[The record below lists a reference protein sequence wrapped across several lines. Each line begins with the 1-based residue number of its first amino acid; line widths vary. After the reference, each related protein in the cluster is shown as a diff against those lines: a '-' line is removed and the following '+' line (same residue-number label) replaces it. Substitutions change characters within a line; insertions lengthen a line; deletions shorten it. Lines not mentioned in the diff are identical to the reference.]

1 VNQAKWPAAAASGAT
16 PEVAVRA
23 LSLRAN
29 FSWTF
34 AGNVIY
40 SAAQWAMLVVLA
52 KLGSK
57 EMVGLF
63 TLGLAVTAPVM
74 MLTNL
79 QLRGIQATDARHEY
93 LFGHYFGLRLLTTLL
108 ALAVIAGIVV
118 ISAPGWG
125 AALVILA
132 VGVAKAF
139 ESVSDVIYGLLQQHE
154 RMDRIATS
162 MMIKGPLS
170 LIALAVGV
178 YLTHSV
184 LWATLGLALT
194 WALVLAGYD
203 IRSAIVVLRA
213 SQPQVGADWPRA
225 LQPIWG
231 TRPLVSLAWL
241 ALPAG
246 IVMALLSLSVNTPR
260 LFVNH
265 YLGTN
270 DLAIF
275 ASMAYVLVAGATLT
289 TALGQAAAPRLSQYF
304 AAGNVPAFRALL
316 TKLLGIGIVLG
327 GAGVL
332 VGLIAGR
339 AILTLLYRPDYAGHV
354 DAFVWLLVAAGL
366 EYIASFLGYALTA
379 ARYLRIQVPIFI
391 AVIAFMLVAGP
402 FIIPAHGM
410 VGAAWVFG
418 GSFVLQIPL
427 EGLVIVYALRKRTRQ
442 HTGQTR
448 QDNI

>member
-1 VNQAKWPAAAASGAT
+1 VNQAKGFAAATPGAA
-16 PEVAVRA
+16 PRVAARA

-40 SAAQWAMLVVLA
+40 SACQWAMLVVLA

-79 QLRGIQATDARHEY
+79 QLRGIQATDARREY
-93 LFGHYFGLRLLTTLL
+93 VFGHYVGLRLLTTLL
-108 ALAVIAGIVV
+108 ALVVITGIV
-118 ISAPGWG
+118 IIAAPGWLP
-125 AALVILA
+125 ALVILA

-170 LIALAVGV
+170 LAALAAGV

-194 WALVLAGYD
+194 WALVLGGYD
-203 IRSAIVVLRA
+203 IRSAIVVLRS
-213 SQPQVGADWPRA
+213 SQTARADGPRA
-225 LQPIWG
+225 LRPVWDL
-231 TRPLVSLAWL
+231 RPLVALAWL

-260 LFVNH
+260 LFVAH
-265 YLGTN
+265 YLGTGE
-270 DLAIF
+270 LAIF
-275 ASMAYVLVAGATLT
+275 ASMAYVLVVGATLT

-316 TKLLGIGIVLG
+316 TKLLGIGVVLG

-332 VGLIAGR
+332 VGLVAGR
-339 AILTLLYRPDYAGHV
+339 AVLTLLYRPSYAGHV

-366 EYIASFLGYALTA
+366 EYITSFLGYALTA

-418 GSFVLQIPL
+418 SSFVLQIPL
-427 EGLVIVYALRKRTRQ
+427 EGVVIVYALKKRARQ
-442 HTGQTR
+442 CTGQDT
-448 QDNI
+448 I

>member
-1 VNQAKWPAAAASGAT
+1 MNQAKGFAAATPGAA
-16 PEVAVRA
+16 PRVAARA

-40 SAAQWAMLVVLA
+40 SACQWAMLVVLA

-79 QLRGIQATDARHEY
+79 QLRGIQATDARREY
-93 LFGHYFGLRLLTTLL
+93 VFGHYVGLRLLTTLL
-108 ALAVIAGIVV
+108 ALVVITGIV
-118 ISAPGWG
+118 IIAAPGWLP
-125 AALVILA
+125 ALVILA

-170 LIALAVGV
+170 LAALAAGV

-194 WALVLAGYD
+194 WALVLGGYD
-203 IRSAIVVLRA
+203 IRSAIVVLRS
-213 SQPQVGADWPRA
+213 SQTARADGPRA
-225 LQPIWG
+225 LRPVWDL
-231 TRPLVSLAWL
+231 RPLVALAWL

-260 LFVNH
+260 LFVAH
-265 YLGTN
+265 YLGTGE
-270 DLAIF
+270 LAIF
-275 ASMAYVLVAGATLT
+275 ASMAYVLVVGATLT

-316 TKLLGIGIVLG
+316 TKLLGIGVVLG

-332 VGLIAGR
+332 VGLVAGR
-339 AILTLLYRPDYAGHV
+339 AVLTLLYRPSYAGHV

-366 EYIASFLGYALTA
+366 EYITSFLGYALTA

-418 GSFVLQIPL
+418 SSFVLQIPL
-427 EGLVIVYALRKRTRQ
+427 EGVVIVYALKKRARQ
-442 HTGQTR
+442 CTGQDT
-448 QDNI
+448 I

>member
-1 VNQAKWPAAAASGAT
+1 MNQAEWLAEAT
-16 PEVAVRA
+16 PDAAPGVAARA

-79 QLRGIQATDARHEY
+79 QLRGIQATDARHVY
-93 LFGHYFGLRLLTTLL
+93 LFGHYVGLRLLTTLL
-108 ALAVIAGIVV
+108 ALAVIAGIVI

-125 AALVILA
+125 PALVILA
-132 VGVAKAF
+132 VGAAKAF
-139 ESVSDVIYGLLQQHE
+139 ESISDVIYGLLQQHE

-170 LIALAVGV
+170 LAALAVGV
-178 YLTHSV
+178 YLTHSI

-194 WALVLAGYD
+194 WALILAGYD
-203 IRSAIVVLRA
+203 LRSAIVVLRA
-213 SQPQVGADWPRA
+213 SQPQAGADWPRA
-225 LQPIWG
+225 LRPIWDL
-231 TRPLVSLAWL
+231 RPLAALAWL

-260 LFVNH
+260 LFVKH
-265 YLGTN
+265 YLGTG

-316 TKLLGIGIVLG
+316 TKLLGIGVVLG

-332 VGLIAGR
+332 VGLVAGR

-354 DAFVWLLVAAGL
+354 DAFVWLLVATGL

-379 ARYLRIQVPIFI
+379 ARYLRIQAPIFI

-418 GSFVLQIPL
+418 GSVVLQIPL
-427 EGLVIVYALRKRTRQ
+427 EGVVIVYALKKRTRQ
-442 HTGQTR
+442 HTRQTG
-448 QDNI
+448 QDNV

>member
-1 VNQAKWPAAAASGAT
+1 VNQAKWPAAATSGAA

-125 AALVILA
+125 PALVILA

-170 LIALAVGV
+170 LIALAVGF

-194 WALVLAGYD
+194 WALILAGYD
-203 IRSAIVVLRA
+203 IRSAILILRA
-213 SQPQVGADWPRA
+213 SQPQAGASWPRA
-225 LQPIWG
+225 LQPIWS

-246 IVMALLSLSVNTPR
+246 IVAALLSLNVNTPR
-260 LFVNH
+260 LFVAH

-289 TALGQAAAPRLSQYF
+289 DALGQAAAPRLSQYF

-316 TKLLGIGIVLG
+316 AKLLGIGVVLG

-332 VGLIAGR
+332 VGLVAGR

-379 ARYLRIQVPIFI
+379 ARYLRIQAPIFA

-418 GSFVLQIPL
+418 GSFLIQIPL
-427 EGLVIVYALRKRTRQ
+427 KSVVIVYALKKRTRQ
-442 HTGQTR
+442 HTRQTG
-448 QDNI
+448 QDNV

>member
-1 VNQAKWPAAAASGAT
+1 MNQAEWLAEAT
-16 PEVAVRA
+16 PDAAPGVAARA

-79 QLRGIQATDARHEY
+79 QLRGIQATDARHVY
-93 LFGHYFGLRLLTTLL
+93 LFGHYVGLRLLTTLL
-108 ALAVIAGIVV
+108 ALAVIAGIVI

-125 AALVILA
+125 PALVILA
-132 VGVAKAF
+132 VGAAKAF
-139 ESVSDVIYGLLQQHE
+139 ESISDVIYGLLQQHE

-170 LIALAVGV
+170 LAALAVGV
-178 YLTHSV
+178 YLTHSI

-194 WALVLAGYD
+194 WALILAGYD
-203 IRSAIVVLRA
+203 LRSAIVVLRA
-213 SQPQVGADWPRA
+213 SQPQAGADWPRA
-225 LQPIWG
+225 LRPIWDL
-231 TRPLVSLAWL
+231 RPLAALAWL

-260 LFVNH
+260 LFVKH
-265 YLGTN
+265 YLGTG

-316 TKLLGIGIVLG
+316 TKLLGIGVVLG

-332 VGLIAGR
+332 VGLVAGR

-354 DAFVWLLVAAGL
+354 DAFVWLLVATGL

-379 ARYLRIQVPIFI
+379 ARYLRIQAPIFI

-402 FIIPAHGM
+402 FIIPAHGI

-418 GSFVLQIPL
+418 GSVVLQIPL
-427 EGLVIVYALRKRTRQ
+427 EGVVIVYALKKRTRQ
-442 HTGQTR
+442 HTRQTG
-448 QDNI
+448 QDNV

>member
-1 VNQAKWPAAAASGAT
+1 MVNQAKGLAAAT
-16 PEVAVRA
+16 PEAAPGVAARA

-40 SAAQWAMLVVLA
+40 SACQWAMLVVLA

-79 QLRGIQATDARHEY
+79 QLRGIQATDARREY
-93 LFGHYFGLRLLTTLL
+93 VFGHYLGLRLLTTLL
-108 ALAVIAGIVV
+108 ALVVITGIVI
-118 ISAPGWG
+118 ISAPGWLP
-125 AALVILA
+125 ALVILA

-139 ESVSDVIYGLLQQHE
+139 ESFSDVIYGLLQQHE

-170 LIALAVGV
+170 LAALAAGV

-194 WALVLAGYD
+194 WALVMAGYD
-203 IRSAIVVLRA
+203 IGSAIVVLRP
-213 SQPQVGADWPRA
+213 SQTARTDGPGPHALWPMWDLRS
-225 LQPIWG
+225 
-231 TRPLVSLAWL
+231 LVALAWL

-260 LFVNH
+260 LFVAH
-265 YLGTN
+265 YLGT
-270 DLAIF
+270 DELAIF

-304 AAGNVPAFRALL
+304 AAGNVRAFRALL
-316 TKLLGIGIVLG
+316 TKLLGIGVVLG

-332 VGLIAGR
+332 VGLVAGR
-339 AILTLLYRPDYAGHV
+339 AVLTLLYRPSYAGHV

-391 AVIAFMLVAGP
+391 VVIAFMLAAGP

-427 EGLVIVYALRKRTRQ
+427 EGVVIVYALKKRARQ
-442 HTGQTR
+442 YTE
-448 QDNI
+448 QDNV

>member
-1 VNQAKWPAAAASGAT
+1 MVNQAKRLAAATPGAA
-16 PEVAVRA
+16 PGVAVRA

-29 FSWTF
+29 FSWAF

-40 SAAQWAMLVVLA
+40 SACQWAMLVVLA

-57 EMVGLF
+57 EMVGLY
-63 TLGLAVTAPVM
+63 TLGLAITAPVM

-79 QLRGIQATDARHEY
+79 QLRGIQATDARHQY
-93 LFGHYFGLRLLTTLL
+93 VFGHYLGLRLLTTLL
-108 ALAVIAGIVV
+108 ALAVTTGIV
-118 ISAPGWG
+118 IIAAPGWLT
-125 AALVILA
+125 ALVILA
-132 VGVAKAF
+132 VGAAKAF
-139 ESVSDVIYGLLQQHE
+139 ESFSDVIYGLLQQHE

-170 LIALAVGV
+170 LIVFAVGV

-194 WALVLAGYD
+194 WALILAGYD
-203 IRSAIVVLRA
+203 IRSALFVLRA
-213 SQPQVGADWPRA
+213 AQRKAGADWPRA
-225 LQPIWG
+225 LRPIWDRRAL
-231 TRPLVSLAWL
+231 TALAWL

-260 LFVNH
+260 LFVAR

-270 DLAIF
+270 ELAIF
-275 ASMAYVLVAGATLT
+275 ASMAYVLVVGATLT

-316 TKLLGIGIVLG
+316 TKLLGIGVALG
-327 GAGVL
+327 GVGVL
-332 VGLIAGR
+332 VGIVAGR
-339 AILTLLYRPDYAGHV
+339 MILTLLYRPDYAGHV

-366 EYIASFLGYALTA
+366 EYVASFLGYAMTA
-379 ARYLRIQVPIFI
+379 ARYLRIQVPIFV
-391 AVIAFMLVAGP
+391 AVIAFMLVGAP

-410 VGAAWVFG
+410 VGAAWIFG

-427 EGLVIVYALRKRTRQ
+427 ESLVIVYALKKRTRQ
-442 HTGQTR
+442 FVG
-448 QDNI
+448 QDNV

>member
-1 VNQAKWPAAAASGAT
+1 MNQAKWLAAATPGAT
-16 PEVAVRA
+16 PGVAARA

-34 AGNVIY
+34 AGNIIY

-93 LFGHYFGLRLLTTLL
+93 LFGHYLGLRLLTTLL
-108 ALAVIAGIVV
+108 ALTVIAGIVI

-125 AALVILA
+125 PGLVILA

-170 LIALAVGV
+170 LAALAIGV

-203 IRSAIVVLRA
+203 IRSAIVVLRV
-213 SQPQVGADWPRA
+213 SQKAGADWSRA
-225 LQPIWG
+225 LRPIG
-231 TRPLVSLAWL
+231 DPRPLIALAWL

-246 IVMALLSLSVNTPR
+246 IVMAMLSLSVNTPR
-260 LFVNH
+260 LFVAR

-316 TKLLGIGIVLG
+316 TKLLGIGAVLG

-332 VGLIAGR
+332 MGLVAGR
-339 AILTLLYRPDYAGHV
+339 TILTLLYRPDYAGHV

-379 ARYLRIQVPIFI
+379 ARYLRIQVPIFA

-418 GSFVLQIPL
+418 ASFVLQIPL
-427 EGLVIVYALRKRTRQ
+427 EGSVIVYALRKRARQ
-442 HTGQTR
+442 YTGQIG
-448 QDNI
+448 QDNV

>member
-1 VNQAKWPAAAASGAT
+1 
-16 PEVAVRA
+16 VAVRA

>member
-1 VNQAKWPAAAASGAT
+1 MNQAKGLVTDT
-16 PEVAVRA
+16 PGVAPGVSARA

-34 AGNVIY
+34 AGNVVY
-40 SAAQWAMLVVLA
+40 SACQWAMLVVLA

-57 EMVGLF
+57 EMVGLY
-63 TLGLAVTAPVM
+63 TLGLAVTAPVL

-79 QLRGIQATDARHEY
+79 QLRGIQATDARHTY
-93 LFGHYFGLRLLTTLL
+93 VFGHYLGLRLLTTLL
-108 ALAVIAGIVV
+108 ALVVIAGIVIV
-118 ISAPGWG
+118 SAPGWA

-170 LIALAVGV
+170 LAALAAGV
-178 YLTHSV
+178 YVTHSV

-203 IRSAIVVLRA
+203 VRSAIVVLR
-213 SQPQVGADWPRA
+213 SFQTPRA
-225 LQPIWG
+225 AG
-231 TRPLVSLAWL
+231 TRALRPVWKVRPLVALAWL

-260 LFVNH
+260 LFVAH
-265 YLGTN
+265 YLGTG

-275 ASMAYVLVAGATLT
+275 ASMAYVLVVGATLT

-304 AAGNVPAFRALL
+304 AAGNAPAFRALL
-316 TKLLGIGIVLG
+316 TTLLGIGVALG

-332 VGLIAGR
+332 VGLVAGR

-391 AVIAFMLVAGP
+391 AVIVFMLVAGP

-427 EGLVIVYALRKRTRQ
+427 EGAVIVYALKKRARQ
-442 HTGQTR
+442 YMETE
-448 QDNI
+448 QDNV